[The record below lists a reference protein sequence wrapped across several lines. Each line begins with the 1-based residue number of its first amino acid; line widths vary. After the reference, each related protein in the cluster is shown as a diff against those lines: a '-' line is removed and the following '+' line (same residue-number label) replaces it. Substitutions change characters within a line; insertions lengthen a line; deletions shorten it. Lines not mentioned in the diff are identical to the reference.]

1 MCKIHMIIVKLT
13 AMVGLS
19 ARTYSWGGD
28 GSRFGG
34 GVSDSFLKY
43 LVIPT
48 GSSTAMAAS
57 SSVGGADDSDES
69 SESEGAMVDVV
80 GR

>member
-1 MCKIHMIIVKLT
+1 
-13 AMVGLS
+13 
-19 ARTYSWGGD
+19 
-28 GSRFGG
+28 
-34 GVSDSFLKY
+34 
-43 LVIPT
+43 
-48 GSSTAMAAS
+48 MAAS